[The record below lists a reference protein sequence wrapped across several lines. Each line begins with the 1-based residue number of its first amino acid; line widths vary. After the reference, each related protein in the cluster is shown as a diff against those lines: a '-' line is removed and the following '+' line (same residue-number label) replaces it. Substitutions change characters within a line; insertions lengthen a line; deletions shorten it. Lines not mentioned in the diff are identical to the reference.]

1 MLFWKGRRY
10 GGVSIVLRGAVSK
23 SSLELRVMN
32 DRIIYVRLKTSYGC
46 MSVIE
51 CCTPTNEDRDEE
63 KIV

>member
-1 MLFWKGRRY
+1 MLFGKGRRY
-10 GGVSIVLRGAVSK
+10 SGVSIVLRGAVSK
-23 SSLELRVMN
+23 SSLELRFMN
-32 DRIIYVRLKTSYGC
+32 DRIIYRLKTSYGC